1 MEVTVGIGQALGLT
15 SRSPSAWPPRRPFA
29 RITLAQHPFRV
40 PACLLRF
47 LPFTLKFFPVT
58 FPFEKVERD
67 ETTEVYK
74 RVLRGRRV
82 EVRRTQKG
90 KARGKMEVTVG
101 IEPTNN
107 GFANRAISHSGT
119 SPRNWPVS

>member
-1 MEVTVGIGQALGLT
+1 MEVTVGIGQALVAP
-15 SRSPSAWPPRRPFA
+15 SRRSSAWPPRRPFA

-47 LPFTLKFFPVT
+47 LPFTLKVFPVT

-67 ETTEVYK
+67 EPTKVY
-74 RVLRGRRV
+74 RHVLRGKRV
-82 EVRRTQKG
+82 EVRRTQMG

-119 SPRNWPVS
+119 SPRKQPVP